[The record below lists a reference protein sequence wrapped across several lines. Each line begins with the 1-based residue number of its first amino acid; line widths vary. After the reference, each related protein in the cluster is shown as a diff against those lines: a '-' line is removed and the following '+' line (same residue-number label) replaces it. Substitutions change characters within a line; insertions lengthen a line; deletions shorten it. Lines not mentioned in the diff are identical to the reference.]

1 MLIIYPTTNYDSF
14 CSLTDA
20 NTIISLNVPTV
31 QRSLWDAITD
41 DLEKEIYLRQ
51 ASLIIKDK
59 ITPPNTLEDDLKKA
73 TAILANHQVGMNV
86 TDKDDSHY
94 IKRKKVDDLETEY
107 FDMRQPD
114 ESIPSFVV
122 SLLKQYEV
130 QTSGSF
136 VFGRA

>member
-1 MLIIYPTTNYDSF
+1 MLIIYPTINYDSF

-20 NTIISLNVPTV
+20 NTIISLNVQIV
-31 QRSLWDAITD
+31 QRSLWDSITD

-59 ITPPNTLEDDLKKA
+59 ITPPEILEDDLKKA

-130 QTSGSF
+130 QTSGTF

>member
-1 MLIIYPTTNYDSF
+1 MLIIYPTINYDSF
-14 CSLTDA
+14 CSLADA
-20 NTIISLNVPTV
+20 NTIISLNVPKA

-51 ASLIIKDK
+51 ATLIIKDK
-59 ITPPNTLEDDLKKA
+59 ITPPSTLEDDLKKA

-130 QTSGSF
+130 QTSGTF